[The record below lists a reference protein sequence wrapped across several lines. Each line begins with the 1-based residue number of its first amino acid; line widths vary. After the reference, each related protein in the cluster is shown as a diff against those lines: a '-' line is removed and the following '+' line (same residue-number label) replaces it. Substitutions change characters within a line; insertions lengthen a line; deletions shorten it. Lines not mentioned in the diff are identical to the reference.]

1 MTERIALYRPIIKEG
16 ASGSQIKTYEAAGV
30 YWAQLSSRRDYRT
43 EEVGERFAAATA
55 VLLARS
61 SVQAAASWPL
71 IHEGKK
77 YEVQTCPLNRRL
89 GMRTLNCQRVNE

>member
-1 MTERIALYRPIIKEG
+1 MTERIALYRPVITEG

-43 EEVGERFAAATA
+43 DEVGERFADATA
-55 VLLARS
+55 VFLVRS
-61 SVQAAASWPL
+61 SVEVDEYWQL